1 MKTELDLVLDQVNA
15 KREITFDVRDYTQFE
30 KNLII
35 ATAGARGLHASS
47 DGKYILVRMPINELH

>member
-1 MKTELDLVLDQVNA
+1 MKTKLDLVLDQVNA

-35 ATAGARGLHASS
+35 ATAEARGLHAIS